1 MFFLSDGQPT
11 EKETKSQEWLAELR
25 DPAFNERPNIRRSAS
40 VILRLFARSHD
51 SRLLTPYVRHVSA
64 QVRDLLARSLCPDAA
79 NRPLAGEWQLARR
92 HLLAAGGLNE
102 RYPGP
107 APAPILTSHARLDP
121 APSRYRRR
129 GTPPG
134 GRARQGTPGHGDT
147 QHSVSLAWLAI
158 AGVVFALILAWL

>member
-1 MFFLSDGQPT
+1 M
-11 EKETKSQEWLAELR
+11 
-25 DPAFNERPNIRRSAS
+25 
-40 VILRLFARSHD
+40 ILRLFARSHD

-129 GTPPG
+129 GHCRQADGRDRAHPDTATPST
-134 GRARQGTPGHGDT
+134 RSLSHGWRLLE
-147 QHSVSLAWLAI
+147 SCSP
-158 AGVVFALILAWL
+158 